1 MSRNR
6 KRIDFYNNLLR
17 KNKSD
22 PIIKDKD
29 DRDAI
34 QDVLIEKSRDFQKIN
49 VIAKAKD
56 LKKDN
61 VLVNRNFHQMYNGFL
76 NTKDKEKYIWANRN
90 YFKLLNPKEQEKL
103 LKLYLDFIE

>member
-6 KRIDFYNNLLR
+6 RRIDFYNNLLR
-17 KNKSD
+17 QNQAD

-29 DRDAI
+29 DRKAI
-34 QDVLIEKSRDFQKIN
+34 EDVLIEKTKDFKKIN

-61 VLVNRNFHQMYNGFL
+61 VLVNRKFSQMYNGFL
-76 NTKDKEKYIWANRN
+76 NTKNKEAYIWANRN
-90 YFKLLNPKEQEKL
+90 YFKLLNPKEQEKI
-103 LKLYLDFIE
+103 LKLYIDFIE